1 MESVQIKRE
10 ELVERA
16 ARSVRPAVHLE
27 MAYDVLDELSRS
39 PEKYPEQLAKLS
51 RIVVKVLNDVEEK
64 LNDIEEE
71 LKHNPQSKE
80 SQKVKDRLAALQRAR
95 NRLAAWGRYV
105 AELAKRLEEADD
117 RERARMVRLFCAMAL
132 APDKLTVELKKLLKG
147 P

>member
-1 MESVQIKRE
+1 MESVQLKKE

-51 RIVVKVLNDVEEK
+51 RIVVKVLNDVE
-64 LNDIEEE
+64 DE
-71 LKHNPQSKE
+71 LEHNPQNE
-80 SQKVKDRLAALQRAR
+80 ELQKAR
-95 NRLAAWGRYV
+95 NRLAAWGGYV

-117 RERARMVRLFCAMAL
+117 RERIRMVRLFCAMAL

-147 P
+147 R